1 MSARGRFFRGGTP
14 DSDSDSSEGAFAP
27 SAPPTP
33 PRERE
38 VEAEK
43 QKRLRLTRRANAR
56 LITSNVIPDMN
67 SPDEM
72 PYCVW
77 YPGLATEHTYRPPA
91 RRYPSL
97 RYQVGRACAV
107 AGYTALYFELDLL
120 PEVSISE
127 EARESG
133 NDGSTAIFE
142 HIMSQPTRYAVM
154 DDYTRTVNLANPRA
168 GACLNGDTAVSPPPD
183 KRSGDGDQHWIWP
196 RYFDITEEWSDLPHH
211 VDRPWDPSRA

>member
-1 MSARGRFFRGGTP
+1 MS
-14 DSDSDSSEGAFAP
+14 
-27 SAPPTP
+27 
-33 PRERE
+33 
-38 VEAEK
+38 
-43 QKRLRLTRRANAR
+43 
-56 LITSNVIPDMN
+56 

-77 YPGLATEHTYRPPA
+77 YPGLATEDTYRELTH
-91 RRYPSL
+91 RYPAL

-120 PEVSISE
+120 PDVSIAE

-154 DDYTRTVNLANPRA
+154 DDYRRTVNLAKPRA
-168 GACLNGDTAVSPPPD
+168 GACLNGDTAISPPPD
-183 KRSGDGDQHWIWP
+183 KRNGNGDQHWIWP
-196 RYFDITEEWSDLPHH
+196 KYFDITEEWSDRSRT
-211 VDRPWDPSRA
+211 VDCPWDPSRTQNTHLPRKFTTSSTLPCRRTYQQPSRTTSS